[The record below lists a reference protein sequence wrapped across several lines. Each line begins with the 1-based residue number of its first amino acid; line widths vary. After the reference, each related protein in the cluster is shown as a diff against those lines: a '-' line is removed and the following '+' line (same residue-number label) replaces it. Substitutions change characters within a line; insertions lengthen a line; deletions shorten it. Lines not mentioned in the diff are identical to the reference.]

1 MKIGFGFSSGPR
13 DYDQSLTSIILYAT
27 TDNSTTAD
35 VRVIIEDE
43 DIVERDEFLNITL
56 NTAQPRVMVNNST
69 SIIIEN
75 DDGEFI
81 VYIPNGV

>member
-1 MKIGFGFSSGPR
+1 M
-13 DYDQSLTSIILYAT
+13 
-27 TDNSTTAD
+27 
-35 VRVIIEDE
+35 RVIIEDE